1 MKTIITLFLFAIM
14 VLLSSQTTEHY
25 TTVYFPVNGQ
35 PLSVSVRDTDNI
47 ELSNIY
53 FDKSQNKLMIRGD
66 LQLGLTKLVESYE
79 QVLTPANALNLASNE
94 VRRFLNSNGTVKR
107 RDSLTWAIKYYD
119 SVKLH
124 YGIIDL

>member
-1 MKTIITLFLFAIM
+1 MKKLIPFALITFM

-25 TTVYFPVNGQ
+25 TMVYFPVNGQ
-35 PLSVSVRDTDNI
+35 PLSVSVRDTENI

-124 YGIIDL
+124 YGMIDL

>member
-1 MKTIITLFLFAIM
+1 MRKLIPLVLISVL

-25 TTVYFPVNGQ
+25 TTVYFPVYGQ
-35 PLSVSVRDTDNI
+35 PLSVSVRDTENI

-79 QVLTPANALNLASNE
+79 QALTPANALNIGARN
-94 VRRFLNSNGTVKR
+94 VRKYLNANGTVKK
-107 RDSLTWAIKYYD
+107 RDSLTWAIRYYD
-119 SVKLH
+119 SVKQV
-124 YGIIDL
+124 YGVIDL

>member
-1 MKTIITLFLFAIM
+1 MRNVIPFVLISVM
-14 VLLSSQTTEHY
+14 VLLSSQTTEQY

-35 PLSVSVRDTDNI
+35 PLSVSVRDTENI

-79 QVLTPANALNLASNE
+79 QALTPANALNIGARNI
-94 VRRFLNSNGTVKR
+94 RKYLNANGTVKR
-107 RDSLTWAIKYYD
+107 RDSLTLAIKYYD
-119 SVKLH
+119 SVKLQ
-124 YGIIDL
+124 YGVIDL

>member
-1 MKTIITLFLFAIM
+1 M